1 MAGYDL
7 IDAYLS
13 ELRVSLGSFAAADTV
28 LEEAEDHL
36 LEAVEHLEAG
46 RLSCRDAQVQALA
59 RFGSAALVSKVCV
72 TESRKGAAVSTTFTR
87 RAGLIATITPVLLL
101 VGLVGNQTFRQYKEG
116 MRGTLH
122 GMSSGFLIP
131 LGLCAF
137 LIGLLGL
144 RARHRGL
151 GRLGTAAFVTVL
163 AAPFMAAPFGW
174 GAHVVAIL
182 VLGVAVILLGIGML
196 RAGVLPVAPLLLLI
210 AGPVLMMLIGILVVL
225 ASVANDWVMFTP
237 LLLTLFATSWLGW
250 HQWNEPAL
258 DRPTGSSPL
267 AAA

>member
-7 IDAYLS
+7 ISAYLS
-13 ELRVSLGSFAAADTV
+13 ELRVSLGSFATADAV

-36 LEAVEHLEAG
+36 LESAEHLEVAG
-46 RLSCRDAQVQALA
+46 LSCRDAQVQSLA

-87 RAGLIATITPVLLL
+87 RAGLIATTTPLLVLL
-101 VGLVGNQTFRQYKEG
+101 GLCGNQIFYQDKQG
-116 MRGTLH
+116 IRGTLH
-122 GMSSGFLIP
+122 GMSSGFVLP

-151 GRLGTAAFVTVL
+151 GRLGTAAFVTVV
-163 AAPFMAAPFGW
+163 AAPFIAAPFGW
-174 GAHVVAIL
+174 GAGLVAVL

-196 RAGVLPVAPLLLLI
+196 RAGVLPVVPLVLFV
-210 AGPVLMMLIGILVVL
+210 AGPALMVFMMFVVV
-225 ASVANDWVMFTP
+225 STISYDDWVLYAP
-237 LLLTLFATSWLGW
+237 LLLTLIATSWLGW
-250 HQWNEPAL
+250 YQWHEPAL
-258 DRPTGSSPL
+258 DRPTGSKPL
-267 AAA
+267 ATA

>member
-7 IDAYLS
+7 IAAYLS

-36 LEAVEHLEAG
+36 LEAVEHLELAG
-46 RLSCRDAQVQALA
+46 LSCRDAQVQALA

-72 TESRKGAAVSTTFTR
+72 VESRKGAAVSTTFTR
-87 RAGLIATITPVLLL
+87 RAGLVATTTPVLLL
-101 VGLVGNQTFRQYKEG
+101 LGIVGNQTFRQYKEG
-116 MRGTLH
+116 IRGTLH
-122 GMSSGFLIP
+122 GGSSGLLIP

-151 GRLGTAAFVTVL
+151 GRLGTAAFVTVV
-163 AAPFMAAPFGW
+163 AAPFIAAPFGW
-174 GAHVVAIL
+174 GAGFVAIL

-196 RAGVLPVAPLLLLI
+196 RAGVLPVVPLVLFV
-210 AGPVLMMLIGILVVL
+210 AGPALMMLISCFVVL
-225 ASVANDWVMFTP
+225 ASVVNDWVMFPP
-237 LLLTLFATSWLGW
+237 LLLTVFATSWLGW
-250 HQWNEPAL
+250 YQWNEPAL
-258 DRPTGSSPL
+258 DRPTGSTPL
-267 AAA
+267 ATA